1 MTTLEDSELLRR
13 YATERSEPAFAELV
27 RRHLPP
33 VYAFALRQ
41 VGGDAHLAEDV
52 AQTVFTAL
60 ARKAASLTGRQALGG
75 WLYRTT
81 HFAARDVV
89 RVERRRRYREQ
100 EAQSMHETNTNSG
113 ANIDWDKLHPVLD
126 DTLNELSE
134 DDRDAVWLRFF
145 EGRSFAE

>member
-13 YATERSEPAFAELV
+13 YAVDRSEAAFAELV

-33 VYAFALRQ
+33 VYACALRQ

-52 AQTVFTAL
+52 AQMVFTAL
-60 ARKAASLTGRQALGG
+60 ARKAASLTGRQTLGG

-89 RVERRRRYREQ
+89 RVERRRRSREQ
-100 EAQSMHETNTNSG
+100 EVQTMHDSNRN
-113 ANIDWDKLHPVLD
+113 
-126 DTLNELSE
+126 
-134 DDRDAVWLRFF
+134 
-145 EGRSFAE
+145 AE